1 VRVCVMCT
9 CVSACWVPLLRS
21 SAHIQCCHCDCLFVD
36 VCACRHARS
45 FAQQCTHAVYSVQL
59 FVCACRVALFC
70 SSAHMQCS
78 QFNCLC
84 VPMQGRSFAQQC
96 THAVYSVQLFVCA
109 CRDAL
114 FRSSEHMQCT
124 QFNCLCVCV
133 CVCAGTLFLVTV
145 HTCSVLSLTVCLP
158 VQDALFRNSAHM
170 QCTQFNCLCVRAGS
184 LLCTAVL
191 PCAWPASHAGCPLY
205 PW

>member
-1 VRVCVMCT
+1 
-9 CVSACWVPLLRS
+9 
-21 SAHIQCCHCDCLFVD
+21 
-36 VCACRHARS
+36 
-45 FAQQCTHAVYSVQL
+45 
-59 FVCACRVALFC
+59 
-70 SSAHMQCS
+70 MQCS

-133 CVCAGTLFLVTV
+133 CVC
-145 HTCSVLSLTVCLP
+145 
-158 VQDALFRNSAHM
+158 VQGHSFS
-170 QCTQFNCLCVRAGS
+170 
-184 LLCTAVL
+184 
-191 PCAWPASHAGCPLY
+191 
-205 PW
+205 